1 MASCADDLAVVTQS
15 FPRKPS
21 LNSQPR
27 VTLGAVSL
35 ADVCGVAGVCDLT
48 KVARYVFFKL
58 FLFLQTKL
66 LTKQVKVQ
74 L

>member
-15 FPRKPS
+15 FPRKPF
-21 LNSQPR
+21 LISQPR

-48 KVARYVFFKL
+48 MASRYVFFFFKL
-58 FLFLQTKL
+58 FLFL
-66 LTKQVKVQ
+66 
-74 L
+74 